1 MKQQK
6 KYLDNDYN
14 YSFWIKKKPV
24 NWSVKKIRELF
35 RFSKGNGLSK
45 SLLVSDGLYN
55 CVHYGEIYTKYKY
68 QVDIIEDLSKTN
80 FKSSSLSGQKHLISP
95 SSTTTVGE
103 DLSNCKSLKKEGVS
117 IGGDVIIYT
126 PRNEVDSIDL
136 DYFSLFIT
144 YVCKPEFS
152 KFSKCTTICHIY
164 ETEIKNFK
172 ILVPPYREQIKISK
186 FLKSKLNEFNKLVTL
201 SKEKIKYLNSLK
213 NIIINNEI
221 YKEHPISKSSFG
233 RDFIEKISK
242 QKNITKL
249 KYLVK
254 KINGGQTPKGGGNIY
269 ENEGIK
275 FLREQNVFD
284 GYLKLKDVVHINQ
297 ETHQKMKN
305 SRVQFGDVLLNM
317 TGASIGRCCEITEN
331 DEFNI
336 NQHIALIRPKNNLNS
351 KFLNYF
357 LMSHWGK
364 EQTKFFMESPG
375 KEALSAEKIK
385 NYFIPNIS
393 IESQLKISNKIEK
406 KLNQIDPL
414 LEKENIKRNKIDKLI
429 ENYTINFLTGKSI
442 LN

>member
-1 MKQQK
+1 MKQQE

-14 YSFWIKKKPV
+14 NSFWVKKKPK
-24 NWSVKKIRELF
+24 NWSIKKIRELF
-35 RFSKGNGLSK
+35 KFSKGNGLSK
-45 SLLVSDGLYN
+45 SLLLNEGLYD

-68 QVDIIEDLSKTN
+68 QVDIVENLSKTN
-80 FKSSSLSGQKHLISP
+80 FKGSTLSGKGHLISP

-103 DLSNCKSLKKEGVS
+103 DLSNCKSLKREGVI

-126 PRNEVDSIDL
+126 PRNEISNIDL

-144 YVCKPEFS
+144 YVSRTEFS
-152 KFSKCTTICHIY
+152 KFAKCTTICHIY

-172 ILVPPYREQIKISK
+172 ILVPPYDQQTKISK
-186 FLKSKLNEFNKLVTL
+186 FLKTKLNKFNKLIKFSKKKISLL
-201 SKEKIKYLNSLK
+201 SSLK
-213 NIIINNEI
+213 NTIINNEI
-221 YKEHPISKSSFG
+221 FKEYPMPKTSYGIK
-233 RDFIEKISK
+233 FINQIAK

-249 KYLVK
+249 KYLVN

-269 ENEGIK
+269 VNEGIK

-284 GYLKLKDVVHINQ
+284 GYLKLKDVVHINK

-305 SRVQFGDVLLNM
+305 SKVILGDVLLNM
-317 TGASIGRCCEITEN
+317 TGASIGRCCEISDN

-336 NQHIALIRPKNNLNS
+336 NQHIALIRPKKELNS
-351 KFLNYF
+351 KFLNYY

-364 EQTKFFMESPG
+364 EQTKFFMESAG

-393 IESQLKISNKIEK
+393 LETQLKISNKIEL
-406 KLNQIDPL
+406 KLNQIDSL
-414 LEKENIKRNKIDKLI
+414 LEKEIIKRKKIDKLI
-429 ENYTINFLTGKSI
+429 ENYAINFLTGKSI

>member
-1 MKQQK
+1 MKQQE

-14 YSFWIKKKPV
+14 NSFWIKKKPK
-24 NWSVKKIRELF
+24 NWSIKKLRELF
-35 RFSKGNGLSK
+35 KFSKGNGLSK
-45 SLLVSDGLYN
+45 SLLVEDGLYN

-68 QVDIIEDLSKTN
+68 QVDIVENLSKTN
-80 FKSSSLSGQKHLISP
+80 FSGTSLSSKRQLISP
-95 SSTTTVGE
+95 SSTTTIGE
-103 DLSNCKSLKKEGVS
+103 DLSNCKSLKREGVI

-126 PRNEVDSIDL
+126 PRNNTENIDL

-144 YVCKPEFS
+144 YVSRTEFS
-152 KFSKCTTICHIY
+152 KFAKCTTICHIY

-172 ILVPPYREQIKISK
+172 ILVPPYDQQIKISK
-186 FLKSKLNEFNKLVTL
+186 FLKSKLNEFNKLINL
-201 SKEKIKYLNSLK
+201 SKKKISYLNSLK
-213 NIIINNEI
+213 NTIINNEI
-221 YKEHPISKSSFG
+221 YKEHPMPKSSYG
-233 RDFIEKISK
+233 IEFINQISV

-269 ENEGIK
+269 VNEGIK

-284 GYLKLKDVVHINQ
+284 GYLKLKDVVYINQ

-305 SRVQFGDVLLNM
+305 SKVLIGDVLLNM
-317 TGASIGRCCEITEN
+317 TGASIGRCCEITDTE
-331 DEFNI
+331 EFNI
-336 NQHIALIRPKNNLNS
+336 NQHIALIRPKNNLSS

-364 EQTKFFMESPG
+364 EQTKFFMESAG

-393 IESQLKISNKIEK
+393 LKTQLKISNKIQI
-406 KLNQIDPL
+406 KLNQIDSL
-414 LEKENIKRNKIDKLI
+414 LEKETIKRKKIDKLI
-429 ENYTINFLTGKSI
+429 ENYAVNFLTGKSI